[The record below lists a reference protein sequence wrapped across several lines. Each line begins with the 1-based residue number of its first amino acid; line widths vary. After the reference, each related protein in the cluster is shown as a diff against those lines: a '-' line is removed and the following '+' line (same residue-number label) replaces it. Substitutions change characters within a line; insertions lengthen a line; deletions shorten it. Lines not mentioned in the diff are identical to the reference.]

1 VKRGKGEKNFA
12 YFFLN
17 HFAFFPF
24 SLFPQKYTMGR
35 ILLTIL
41 MTCLVFVGAAAGDT
55 TPGAENKPAMNSS
68 PAIEIQ
74 PIGTVKQLGGDRAII
89 DLRPELA
96 PALQGLSEFSH
107 VWIFYWFNENDRPE
121 ERAILQVHPRRNPA
135 NPLTGVF
142 ATRAP
147 VRPNLIGFTCC
158 RIISV
163 KKNIL
168 EVEGLDAREGSP
180 VLDLKPY
187 IPASD
192 ALPEAQ
198 VPAWVKKPRGEGQK
212 TSK

>member
-1 VKRGKGEKNFA
+1 
-12 YFFLN
+12 
-17 HFAFFPF
+17 
-24 SLFPQKYTMGR
+24 MGR
-35 ILLTIL
+35 IFLALL

-55 TPGAENKPAMNSS
+55 TPGSENKSAMNSS
-68 PAIEIQ
+68 PAIEIH
-74 PIGTVKQLGGDRAII
+74 PIGTVKQLGSDRALIE
-89 DLRPELA
+89 LRPELA
-96 PALQGLSEFSH
+96 PALKGLSGFSH
-107 VWIFYWFNENDRPE
+107 VWVLYWFHGNDRPE
-121 ERAILQVHPRRNPA
+121 ERAVLQVHPRRDPA

-168 EVEGLDAREGSP
+168 EVEGLDALEGSP

-192 ALPEAQ
+192 ALPEARA
-198 VPAWVKKPRGEGQK
+198 PEWVKGTKEK
-212 TSK
+212 K

>member
-1 VKRGKGEKNFA
+1 MRQIFWA
-12 YFFLN
+12 ML
-17 HFAFFPF
+17 
-24 SLFPQKYTMGR
+24 
-35 ILLTIL
+35 I
-41 MTCLVFVGAAAGDT
+41 TCLVFVGAAAGET
-55 TPGAENKPAMNSS
+55 TPGAENKPAMSSS
-68 PAIEIQ
+68 PALEIH
-74 PIGTVKQLGGDRAII
+74 PIGLVHRQGDHTFI

-96 PALQGLSEFSH
+96 PALKGLSGFSH
-107 VWIFYWFNENDRPE
+107 VWVLYWFHENDRPE

-158 RIISV
+158 RIISI

-187 IPASD
+187 IPGSD
-192 ALPEAQ
+192 SIPEAQ
-198 VPAWVKKPRGEGQK
+198 VPAWVKKPRGGD
-212 TSK
+212 

>member
-1 VKRGKGEKNFA
+1 MVKKTLRNLFLPISP
-12 YFFLN
+12 FFL
-17 HFAFFPF
+17 FPF
-24 SLFPQKYTMGR
+24 SPYKFAMGL
-35 ILLTIL
+35 ILLAMLI
-41 MTCLVFVGAAAGDT
+41 TCLVFVGAAAGET
-55 TPGAENKPAMNSS
+55 TPGAENKPAMSSS
-68 PAIEIQ
+68 PALELH
-74 PIGTVKQLGGDRAII
+74 PIGIVHRQGDHTFI

-96 PALQGLSEFSH
+96 SALKGLSGFSH
-107 VWIFYWFNENDRPE
+107 VWVLYWFHENDRPE

-158 RIISV
+158 RIISI

-187 IPASD
+187 IPGSD
-192 ALPEAQ
+192 SIPEAQ
-198 VPAWVKKPRGEGQK
+198 VPAWVKKPRGGD
-212 TSK
+212 

>member
-1 VKRGKGEKNFA
+1 
-12 YFFLN
+12 
-17 HFAFFPF
+17 
-24 SLFPQKYTMGR
+24 MGQ
-35 ILLTIL
+35 LLLAVLI
-41 MTCLVFVGAAAGDT
+41 TCLVFVGMAAGDN
-55 TPGAENKPAMNSS
+55 PGAENKPAMSS
-68 PAIEIQ
+68 SSAIELH
-74 PIGTVKQLGGDRAII
+74 PIGLVKRQGDRASIAI
-89 DLRPELA
+89 RPELA
-96 PALQGLSEFSH
+96 PALDGLAGFSH
-107 VWIFYWFNENDRPE
+107 VWVLYWFHENDRPE

-187 IPASD
+187 IPGSD
-192 ALPEAQ
+192 ALPDAK
-198 VPAWVKKPRGEGQK
+198 VPGWVKTRRGNNEK
-212 TSK
+212 